1 MTLST
6 FSTVFLF
13 KNFHTGNR
21 RQMPEKKNDHFT
33 AFQIS
38 IKLFLSFC
46 SKIFKV
52 SNFSQSK
59 HTKQPSQSLNTSET

>member
-6 FSTVFLF
+6 FAIAFLF
-13 KNFHTGNR
+13 KIFI
-21 RQMPEKKNDHFT
+21 QEIDDKCLKKNDHFT